1 MGSIAFVRWI
11 LGWVDFQI
19 RPRRKG
25 ACERFLNLCA
35 RQGVALWRIGRSEE
49 FFTAAIAVGR
59 YEELRPIARK
69 AGVRLKSGKRHG
81 LPFLWKRV
89 SSRKGI
95 LAGIVVFAVTLHIFS
110 MYVWSVQ
117 VTGNTSIP
125 SDQILTEAKNLG
137 LSPGALKSRLE
148 YQELQRRLMI
158 AFPDVS
164 WLSVNTQGCMIEIAL
179 EERIKHPE
187 AENQEKISNL
197 KASASGQIIKLEVT
211 GGALQVKVG
220 DAVVKGQLL
229 VSGIAEDATGGTRM
243 MRSSGKVIAETEKSL
258 VAEIPMKQ
266 TVQRPTGKQ
275 IVRRSVRIFGL
286 ELPLSLTGRPQ
297 GEYQKESQRVT
308 LKGKTGDLPISL
320 YTETWSEQTNEEITL
335 TEAQAEEQARAKIE
349 ELKQQEW
356 KDVKILSS
364 NLSGKME
371 GDVYRMTLYCQ
382 CEENIALESEILFK
396 P

>member
-11 LGWVDFQI
+11 LGWVEFQI
-19 RPRRKG
+19 YPRRKG

-35 RQGVALWRIGRSEE
+35 RQGVALWRIGRAEN
-49 FFTAAIAVGR
+49 FFTASIVVGR

-69 AGVRLKSGKRHG
+69 ARVRLKAGERHG
-81 LPFLWKRV
+81 LPFLWKKV
-89 SSRKGI
+89 SARKGLLVG
-95 LAGIVVFAVTLHIFS
+95 LALFAFTLHVFS

-125 SDQILTEAKNLG
+125 GDKIIAEAKNLG

-164 WLSVNTQGCMIEIAL
+164 WLSVNTQGCTVEIAL
-179 EERIKHPE
+179 EEQIKHPE

-197 KASASGQIIKLEVT
+197 KASASGQILKLEVT
-211 GGALQVKVG
+211 GGVLQVKVG

-229 VSGIAEDATGGTRM
+229 VSGVADNTFGGTRM
-243 MRSSGKVIAETEKSL
+243 MRSSGRIIAETEKSL
-258 VAEIPMKQ
+258 VVEIPMKQ
-266 TVQRPTGKQ
+266 TVLRPTGKQ

-297 GEYQKESQRVT
+297 GEYQKASQRVT
-308 LKGKTGDLPISL
+308 LKGKTGDLPISV
-320 YTETWSEQTNEEITL
+320 YTETWSEQSREQVTL
-335 TEAQAEEQARAKIE
+335 TEAQAEAQANVKME

-364 NLSGKME
+364 NLSGKID
-371 GDVYRMTLYCQ
+371 GSVYRMTLYCQ

>member
-1 MGSIAFVRWI
+1 MGSIAFVRWV
-11 LGWVDFQI
+11 LGWANFQI

-59 YEELRPIARK
+59 YEELRPIAKK
-69 AGVRLKSGKRHG
+69 AGVRLKVGKRHG

-89 SSRKGI
+89 TARKG
-95 LAGIVVFAVTLHIFS
+95 LVAGMIIFMLTLQVFSL
-110 MYVWSVQ
+110 YVWSVQ

-125 SDQILTEAKNLG
+125 SEKILAEAKNLG

-158 AFPDVS
+158 AFPEIS
-164 WLSVNTQGCMIEIAL
+164 WLSVNTQGCNIEIAL
-179 EERIKHPE
+179 EEQIQHPE
-187 AENQEKISNL
+187 AETKEKVSNL
-197 KASASGQIIKLEVT
+197 KASASGQVRKLEVT
-211 GGALQVKVG
+211 GGVLQVKVG
-220 DAVVKGQLL
+220 DAVIKGQLL
-229 VSGIAEDATGGTRM
+229 VSGIAEDAVGGTRM
-243 MRSSGKVIAETEKSL
+243 MRSTGKVIAETEKNL
-258 VAEIPMKQ
+258 VVEIPMKQ
-266 TVQRPTGKQ
+266 TQLRPTGKQ
-275 IVRRSVRIFGL
+275 VVRRSVRIFGL

-308 LKGKTGDLPISL
+308 LKGKTGDLPISV
-320 YTETWSEQTNEEITL
+320 YTETWSEQTHEEIVL
-335 TEAQAEEQARAKIE
+335 TEAQAEEQAKAKIE
-349 ELKQQEW
+349 EMKQQEW

-364 NLSGKME
+364 NLSGKVE
-371 GDVYRMTLYCQ
+371 GEVYRLTLHCQ

>member
-59 YEELRPIARK
+59 YEELRPLARK

-95 LAGIVVFAVTLHIFS
+95 LAGMVVFAVTLHIFS

-286 ELPLSLTGRPQ
+286 ELPLSHGPPAGGIPKGIAARYAQRQNGRPADFSLYRNLVGADERGNYPDRGTGRGAGQ
-297 GEYQKESQRVT
+297 SKNRGI
-308 LKGKTGDLPISL
+308 KTAG
-320 YTETWSEQTNEEITL
+320 
-335 TEAQAEEQARAKIE
+335 
-349 ELKQQEW
+349 
-356 KDVKILSS
+356 
-364 NLSGKME
+364 ME
-371 GDVYRMTLYCQ
+371 GCKDPFLQPFRENGRGCLPHDIVLPMRGKYC
-382 CEENIALESEILFK
+382 A
-396 P
+396 